1 MRILV
6 TDVDARSASVAAD
19 ALRLHHP
26 EWEIAAYTVSGS
38 AVPPVEDWDLV
49 IWDLAAG
56 EDLPGGKR
64 GCTVLWAGEDH
75 RDRLCAAPKSS
86 DLPRLLRSGR
96 WTETLLEVVR
106 RVAPACEQS
115 ATSASQVGRQ
125 AADCL
130 CTAKDLPTALAQ
142 AVSAAGQAGGY
153 HVGLI
158 AILDTETGE
167 LEHYASGLSDDAGQE
182 IAEAVLAELTAETRD
197 ARARSVLIER
207 TSDLGGTPES
217 VRLRHAYEKRSIVG
231 HCRVV
236 LTLGETVVGA
246 LVLATTQFR
255 DCTTDEALRLT
266 ELGLETALAV
276 SRLVYARLDARNRHE
291 RARLLEASASL
302 GAGNDLGSVLRA
314 IARSGQD
321 VANGVDCAIRVL
333 AEDRRRFTAVH
344 CAEPR
349 DPACTDDPLEA
360 SDLEWLAVNAG
371 ETAVKPGVGGT
382 GPSVAIPIKLD
393 RQPVGTLYLTR
404 RSGTGFRAHEI
415 SALSFLAAQAAVA
428 IHNAS
433 LYEIANR
440 RSRHMEVVAAQA
452 WQEEARA
459 RALFEVATAVTEKMD
474 LPDILATV
482 TSSACTEVGFERA
495 RIYLTD
501 HEKQV
506 LVGQMEARANADPT
520 PLLDQ
525 AIPLH
530 QESDHP
536 LAQAAMGSAPY
547 VIEGITHPEPDDGRA
562 EERLLIP
569 LVGQGIL
576 VGLLVA
582 DNPGS
587 GNPVSPQRTRLL
599 HSLAGLASVAIERA
613 RVDKLRGTLISS
625 VSHELRAPLAS
636 IRAYNELVMG
646 GDVGEV
652 NDEQKLF
659 LGRVERACDRL
670 ERLIQDLMNLSKL
683 RTGDVSIKKAPADLA
698 NVIRGVLDTMH
709 PKAANAGVTLNF
721 HEEAKLP
728 MTMTDQGRLEQVL
741 TNLVDNAI
749 KFNEAGGTVDVTLAQ
764 DGMSAVISVADDGP
778 GIPRAAQSIIFEEF
792 QHGTDER
799 SRAKEGAGLGLAIAR
814 RVVGVMGGKLWLESE
829 MGKGSTF
836 YVSLR
841 LEPVDG
847 IQADSTD
854 S

>member
-415 SALSFLAAQAAVA
+415 SAMSFLAAQAAVA

-792 QHGTDER
+792 HTAPTNVPRQRRRPRSGHRSPGRGSHGRKAVAGER
-799 SRAKEGAGLGLAIAR
+799 NGQGEYFLRLSAPGAR
-814 RVVGVMGGKLWLESE
+814 RRNPGG
-829 MGKGSTF
+829 
-836 YVSLR
+836 
-841 LEPVDG
+841 
-847 IQADSTD
+847 
-854 S
+854 